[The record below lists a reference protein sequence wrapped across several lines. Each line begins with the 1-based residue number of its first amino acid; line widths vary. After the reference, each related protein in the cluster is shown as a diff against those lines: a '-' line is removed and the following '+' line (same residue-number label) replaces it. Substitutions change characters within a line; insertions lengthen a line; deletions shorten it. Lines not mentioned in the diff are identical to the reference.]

1 MGAELIVGSLALQLR
16 RRDERERLDEP
27 GHDHVV
33 LAGALEDLCR
43 VNRWLGGTRLT
54 LRALE
59 PLAAGL
65 AAGDELSVVD
75 VGSGASDIPR
85 AIVRWAR
92 ARGLRPRVLAT
103 DASMDILALAKGR
116 DAGGVEFEVADARR
130 LPFADGSF
138 DVATCSLLLH
148 HFDRDGAVAVL
159 REMRRVSRRG
169 IVVNDL
175 VRGWLGY
182 AGAWG
187 LSRVFTSNPL
197 TRHDAPVSVRRA
209 YTRAELAELAALAG
223 LDPVRFTSC
232 LGYRVAMT
240 ARGS

>member
-1 MGAELIVGSLALQLR
+1 MISGSLSLQLR
-16 RRDERERLDEP
+16 RKDELERLDEP
-27 GHDHVV
+27 GHDHAV
-33 LAGALEDLCR
+33 LLGTLHDLCR

-54 LRALE
+54 LRALDR
-59 PLAAGL
+59 LVGGVGAG
-65 AAGDELSVVD
+65 ADLSVID

-85 AIVRWAR
+85 AVVRWAL

-103 DASMDILALAKGR
+103 DVSPDILALAKAREPHGL
-116 DAGGVEFEVADARR
+116 EFALADARQ
-130 LPFADGSF
+130 LPFPDASF

-148 HFDRDGAVAVL
+148 HFNPDGAVGIL

-182 AGAWG
+182 TGAWA
-187 LSRVFTSNPL
+187 LTRVFTSNPL

-209 YTRAELAELAALAG
+209 YTRAELAELAARAG
-223 LDPVRFTSC
+223 LDQVEFTRW

-240 ARGS
+240 VRVS